1 MTEITV
7 RMFQLGLL
15 VLLWLFVASAIGV
28 LRSDLFGTK
37 LKPRNASAPGGSKR
51 RNRNSEPP
59 ARNTNDTVTQVAVVR
74 GSMAGTVIS
83 LGTSPIFVGRAPDC
97 ALVLTDDYSS
107 NKHLRIFPEGD
118 RWFVE
123 DLNST
128 NGTFLGNEAITDII
142 EVQPGTQ
149 VRIGRTVLEMRR

>member
-15 VLLWLFVASAIGV
+15 VLMWIFVAAALGV

-37 LKPRNASAPGGSKR
+37 LKPRTASAPGSSKR
-51 RNRNSEPP
+51 RNKSKESPVSGSK
-59 ARNTNDTVTQVAVVR
+59 DTVSQIAVVR
-74 GSMAGTVIS
+74 GSMTGTVIS
-83 LGTSPIFVGRAPDC
+83 LGSAPVFVGRAPDC
-97 ALVLTDDYSS
+97 ALVLDDDYSS
-107 NKHLRIFPEGD
+107 NKHLRIFPEGE